1 MGGIRVKGS
10 LGSGVLGSGMV
21 YGMYVSNNAVSRC
34 SANEWKSSQVNVVY
48 IALNHSTDVPEP
60 YPDCSGPGDCV
71 LRGCGCPGDCVLR
84 GCVRGYPCARGE
96 RCR

>member
-1 MGGIRVKGS
+1 MQ
-10 LGSGVLGSGMV
+10 
-21 YGMYVSNNAVSRC
+21 
-34 SANEWKSSQVNVVY
+34 SADVALMNGSQVKSMLFIY

-71 LRGCGCPGDCVLR
+71 CPGDCVRVPRGCGCPGDRVLR
-84 GCVRGYPCARGE
+84 GCVRGYPCARVE